1 MFYGRIVVF
10 LFEFLGPL
18 PLSEFIKKCLDDV
31 KLKARQELCMIEL
44 ITNELV
50 RSTVIIEENSDD
62 CELIS
67 SNTMSEELQAGSNQ
81 AFFAI
86 LDIEFT
92 LPFFYH
98 GLLKHIK
105 F

>member
-1 MFYGRIVVF
+1 
-10 LFEFLGPL
+10 
-18 PLSEFIKKCLDDV
+18 
-31 KLKARQELCMIEL
+31 MIEL

-81 AFFAI
+81 AFSAI
-86 LDIEFT
+86 LDNEFHLT
-92 LPFFYH
+92 IFCH
-98 GLLKHIK
+98 GLLKHI
-105 F
+105 